1 MSDDLRLEAG
11 ARARCAFH
19 GLNPDEAALDKGSL
33 IPLWKTF
40 VAEVRAVLEAADAA
54 DQATPAMERAGV
66 DALKAGAP
74 DAGGLVNKV
83 WLAMSA
89 LRGT

>member
-1 MSDDLRLEAG
+1 M
-11 ARARCAFH
+11 
-19 GLNPDEAALDKGSL
+19 
-33 IPLWKTF
+33 
-40 VAEVRAVLEAADAA
+40 AEVRAVLEAADAA

-89 LRGT
+89 LRGI

>member
-1 MSDDLRLEAG
+1 VSDDLRLEAG

-19 GLNPDEAALDKGSL
+19 GLNPDEPALDRGIL
-33 IPLWKTF
+33 IPLWETF
-40 VAEVRAVLEAADAA
+40 VAEVRTVLEAADAA
-54 DQATPAMERAGV
+54 DQATPAMAQAGV

>member
-19 GLNPDEAALDKGSL
+19 GLNPDEAVLDKGSL

-40 VAEVRAVLEAADAA
+40 LAEVSAVLEAADAA

>member
-1 MSDDLRLEAG
+1 LAEDPRFEAG

-19 GLNPDEAALDKGSL
+19 GLNPDEPALVKGDL

-40 VAEVRAVLEAADAA
+40 IAEVGTVLEAADAV
-54 DQATPAMERAGV
+54 DRATPAMEQAGIA
-66 DALKAGAP
+66 ALDSGAA
-74 DAGGLVNKV
+74 DSGGLVHKV

>member
-1 MSDDLRLEAG
+1 
-11 ARARCAFH
+11 
-19 GLNPDEAALDKGSL
+19 
-33 IPLWKTF
+33 
-40 VAEVRAVLEAADAA
+40 VRAVLEATDAA

-66 DALKAGAP
+66 DALKAGAL

>member
-1 MSDDLRLEAG
+1 M
-11 ARARCAFH
+11 
-19 GLNPDEAALDKGSL
+19 
-33 IPLWKTF
+33 IPLWKIF

-54 DQATPAMERAGV
+54 DQATPAMEQAGV

-74 DAGGLVNKV
+74 DPGGLVHKV